1 MKTSKVSKPAKD
13 YIAMWF
19 DVRKELGISDAMNI
33 GPMNKANGNTQWHT
47 FSHSKMDGIG
57 GIATILREQGY
68 PCQRLPQSGEKSE
81 PSAWKL
87 YKLSKS
93 ERKKKKS
100 NNTYTPYKSIRWKNN
115 FSCGND
121 NTAEI
126 VNAYFDNE
134 STLQIKKNAKKN
146 RVAFSTF
153 LMWALNKA
161 IADNLI
167 EGNQNYY
174 WFYPVNL
181 RGAISLGSDTRNY
194 SSGINICLNNY
205 ITPKQLQ
212 QEIKDKIKLKEH
224 WSTWKLAHIG
234 KLVGKPGIRYIYN
247 SISKK
252 NFYAGS
258 FSYLGAWPLQG
269 EKNPTENKSEVWVS
283 CGIGTKN
290 YPVSTGIMEWHGQL
304 TLGLKLHPMICQ
316 DVALT
321 QKCLSD
327 WKYNLLEDKNHNEFI

>member
-181 RGAISLGSDTRNY
+181 RGAISLGSDTSNY

>member
-1 MKTSKVSKPAKD
+1 MKTSKD

-33 GPMNKANGNTQWHT
+33 GPMNKINGNIQWHT

-68 PCQRLPQSGEKSE
+68 PCRQLPQSGEKFE
-81 PSAWKL
+81 PSAWSL
-87 YKLSKS
+87 YRLNKI
-93 ERKKKKS
+93 ERNKKNI
-100 NNTYTPYKSIRWKNN
+100 NNTCTPSKTIRWKNQYPC
-115 FSCGND
+115 SND
-121 NTAEI
+121 NSADI
-126 VNAYFDNE
+126 VNIYFDKNT
-134 STLQIKKNAKKN
+134 TLKIKRNAKKN
-146 RVAFSTF
+146 SVAFSTF
-153 LMWALNKA
+153 LIWSLNKSV
-161 IADNLI
+161 ADNLLD
-167 EGNQNYY
+167 GNQNYY

-181 RGAISLGSDTRNY
+181 RGAISLNNDTSNY

-212 QEIKDKIKLKEH
+212 KEIKHKIKLKEH

-234 KLVGKPGIRYIYN
+234 KLIGKAGVRYIYN

-252 NFYAGS
+252 HFYAGS
-258 FSYLGAWPLQG
+258 FSYLGRWPLQAD
-269 EKNPTENKSEVWVS
+269 KNPAENEKEVWVS

-290 YPVSTGIMEWHGQL
+290 YPISTGIMEWYGQL

-316 DVALT
+316 DVKLT
-321 QKCLSD
+321 EKCLND
-327 WKYNLLEDKNHNEFI
+327 WKINLTEDKNHNEFI

>member
-1 MKTSKVSKPAKD
+1 METSKVSKSTKD

-33 GPMNKANGNTQWHT
+33 GPMNKANGNTQWYT
-47 FSHSKMDGIG
+47 FAHSKMDGIG
-57 GIATILREQGY
+57 GIATVLREQGY
-68 PCQRLPQSGEKSE
+68 PCKKLPQNGEKSE
-81 PSAWKL
+81 PSAWQL
-87 YKLSKS
+87 YKLSKL
-93 ERKKKKS
+93 EKKNKKI
-100 NNTYTPYKSIRWKNN
+100 NNTYTPSKNIRWKNN
-115 FSCGND
+115 FLCGND

-126 VNAYFDNE
+126 VNAYFDKE
-134 STLQIKKNAKKN
+134 RTLQIKKNAKKN

-153 LMWALNKA
+153 LMWSLNKA

-167 EGNQNYY
+167 ESNQNYY

-181 RGAISLGSDTRNY
+181 RGTISLGSDTRNY

-205 ITPKQLQ
+205 ITPKQIQ

-224 WSTWKLAHIG
+224 WLTWKLAHIG
-234 KLVGKPGIRYIYN
+234 KLVGKIGVRYIYN
-247 SISKK
+247 SMSKK

-258 FSYLGAWPLQG
+258 FSYLGAWPLQD
-269 EKNPTENKSEVWVS
+269 EKNPSENKNEVWVS

-304 TLGLKLHPMICQ
+304 TIGLKLHPMICQ
-316 DVALT
+316 DISLT
-321 QKCLSD
+321 QQCLSD

>member
-1 MKTSKVSKPAKD
+1 MKASKTSKSPKD

-33 GPMNKANGNTQWHT
+33 GPMNKVDGNTHWHT
-47 FSHSKMDGIG
+47 FPHSKMDGIG

-68 PCQRLPQSGEKSE
+68 PCRQLPKSGEQSE
-81 PSAWKL
+81 PSSWKL
-87 YKLSKS
+87 YQLRKL
-93 ERKKKKS
+93 EKKKDKK
-100 NNTYTPYKSIRWKNN
+100 TYVPSKTIRWKNN
-115 FSCGND
+115 YPCGND
-121 NTAEI
+121 NSATI
-126 VNAYFDNE
+126 LNTFFDKE
-134 STLQIKKNAKKN
+134 ATLQIKRNAKKN

-153 LMWALNKA
+153 LMWSLNKA
-161 IADNLI
+161 IAKNLI

-181 RGAISLGSDTRNY
+181 RGAISLGADTSNY

-212 QEIKDKIKLKEH
+212 QEIKKKIRLKEH

-234 KLVGKPGIRYIYN
+234 KLIGKPGVRYIYKN
-247 SISKK
+247 ISKK

-258 FSYLGAWPLQG
+258 YSYLGAWPLAG
-269 EKNPTENKSEVWVS
+269 EKNPAENTDEVWVS

-304 TLGLKLHPMICQ
+304 TLGLKLHPMICK
-316 DVALT
+316 DVKLT
-321 QKCLSD
+321 QKCLDD
-327 WKYNLLEDKNHNEFI
+327 WKNNLIEDSNHNEFI

>member
-33 GPMNKANGNTQWHT
+33 GPMNKANGKTQWYT

-87 YKLSKS
+87 YKLNKS

-100 NNTYTPYKSIRWKNN
+100 NNTYTPSKSIRWKNN
-115 FSCGND
+115 FPCGND
-121 NTAEI
+121 NSAEI

-269 EKNPTENKSEVWVS
+269 EKNPTENKDEVWVS

-290 YPVSTGIMEWHGQL
+290 YPVSTGIIEWHGQL
-304 TLGLKLHPMICQ
+304 TIGLKLHPMICQ
-316 DVALT
+316 DVSLT
-321 QKCLSD
+321 QQCLND
-327 WKYNLLEDKNHNEFI
+327 WKNNLLEDKNHNEFI

>member
-1 MKTSKVSKPAKD
+1 MKASKD

-19 DVRKELGISDAMNI
+19 DVRKELGISDAMSI
-33 GPMNKANGNTQWHT
+33 GPMNKASGDTQWNT

-68 PCQRLPQSGEKSE
+68 PCQNLPQSGEKSE
-81 PSAWKL
+81 PSSWL
-87 YKLSKS
+87 IYKLNKLD
-93 ERKKKKS
+93 KKEKKR
-100 NNTYTPYKSIRWKNN
+100 NNITYTPSKTIRWKNN
-115 FSCGND
+115 YPCSND

-126 VNAYFDNE
+126 VNTCFDKE
-134 STLQIKKNAKKN
+134 TTLQIKKNAKKN
-146 RVAFSTF
+146 RIAFSTF
-153 LMWALNKA
+153 LVWSLNKA
-161 IADNLI
+161 IAENLI
-167 EGNQNYY
+167 DGNQNYY

-181 RGAISLGSDTRNY
+181 RGAISLSNDTSNY
-194 SSGINICLNNY
+194 SSGITICLSNE

-212 QEIKDKIKLKEH
+212 QEIKNKIKLKEH

-234 KLVGKPGIRYIYN
+234 KIVGKSGIRYLYN

-258 FSYLGAWPLQG
+258 FSYLGAWPLP
-269 EKNPTENKSEVWVS
+269 EDKNPAENENEVWVS

-321 QKCLSD
+321 EKCIHD
-327 WKYNLLEDKNHNEFI
+327 WKNNLLEDKNHNEFI

>member
-1 MKTSKVSKPAKD
+1 MKASKD
-13 YIAMWF
+13 YISMWF
-19 DVRKELGISDAMNI
+19 DVRKELGISDAMSI
-33 GPMNKANGNTQWHT
+33 GPMNKATGDIKWNT
-47 FSHSKMDGIG
+47 FSHSQMDGIG

-68 PCQRLPQSGEKSE
+68 PCKNLPQSGEKSE
-81 PSAWKL
+81 PSSWL
-87 YKLSKS
+87 IYKLNKRDKK
-93 ERKKKKS
+93 EKKK
-100 NNTYTPYKSIRWKNN
+100 NNTVYTPSKTIRWKNN
-115 FSCGND
+115 FPCSN
-121 NTAEI
+121 NNAAEI
-126 VNAYFDNE
+126 VNTYFDKDT
-134 STLQIKKNAKKN
+134 TLQIKKNAKKN

-153 LMWALNKA
+153 LAWALNKA

-181 RGAISLGSDTRNY
+181 RGAISLASDTSNY
-194 SSGINICLNNY
+194 SSGITICLNNY
-205 ITPKQLQ
+205 ITPKELQ
-212 QEIKDKIKLKEH
+212 QEIKNKIKLKEH
-224 WSTWKLAHIG
+224 WGTWKLAHIG

-247 SISKK
+247 NISKK

-258 FSYLGAWPLQG
+258 FSYLGAWPLK
-269 EKNPTENKSEVWVS
+269 EERNPPENENEVWVS

-321 QKCLSD
+321 QKCIHD
-327 WKYNLLEDKNHNEFI
+327 WKNNLIEDKNHNEFI

>member
-1 MKTSKVSKPAKD
+1 MKASKD
-13 YIAMWF
+13 YISMWF
-19 DVRKELGISDAMNI
+19 DVRKELGISDAMSI
-33 GPMNKANGNTQWHT
+33 GPMNKSSGDIQWNT

-57 GIATILREQGY
+57 GIATILRDQGY
-68 PCQRLPQSGEKSE
+68 PCKNLPISREKSE
-81 PSAWKL
+81 PSSWQL
-87 YKLSKS
+87 YKLNKLQKKNNKIESK
-93 ERKKKKS
+93 
-100 NNTYTPYKSIRWKNN
+100 YTPSKTIRWKNN
-115 FSCGND
+115 FPCSND
-121 NTAEI
+121 NSADI
-126 VNAYFDNE
+126 VNAYFDKE
-134 STLQIKKNAKKN
+134 TTLLIKRNAKKN

-153 LMWALNKA
+153 LMWSLNKA

-167 EGNQNYY
+167 DGNQNYY

-181 RGAISLGSDTRNY
+181 RGAISLENDTSNY
-194 SSGINICLNNY
+194 SSGITICLNNY

-212 QEIKDKIKLKEH
+212 QEIKHKIKLKEH

-234 KLVGKPGIRYIYN
+234 KLIGKPGVRYIYK

-258 FSYLGAWPLQG
+258 FSYLGAWPLQ
-269 EKNPTENKSEVWVS
+269 ENNIPAENNDEVWVS

-316 DVALT
+316 DIKLT
-321 QKCLSD
+321 EKCLHD
-327 WKYNLLEDKNHNEFI
+327 WKINLTEEINHNEFI